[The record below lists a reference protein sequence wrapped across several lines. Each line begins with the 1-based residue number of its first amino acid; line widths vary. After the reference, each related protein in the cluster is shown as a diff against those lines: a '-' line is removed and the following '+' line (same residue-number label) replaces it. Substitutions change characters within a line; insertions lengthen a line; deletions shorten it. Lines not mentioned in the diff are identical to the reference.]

1 MMIWSPVWLWPRA
14 RGPGAGLS
22 FAAVVCSEPGWLRA
36 TPPLT
41 AHPPPHQRITRP
53 LIPCE
58 QRVQAFPLSL
68 RHQLGLGQ
76 QSTADPPPDLGLRGF
91 PVRPDVG
98 DPVPHGLCPRMGHPP
113 ERGGGAARHPRI
125 ADLPVGHAHTR
136 DRPVPV
142 PHPRPHP
149 AQPASLL
156 HQLAVLPHV
165 EITRIRDT
173 SDLHPAPPPFPRITG
188 NTAQV

>member
-76 QSTADPPPDLGLRGF
+76 QSAADPPPALGLRGS
-91 PVRPDVG
+91 PVGPDVG
-98 DPVPHGLCPRMGHPP
+98 PRVPHGPSF
-113 ERGGGAARHPRI
+113 
-125 ADLPVGHAHTR
+125 HAFANTPN
-136 DRPVPV
+136 DVAVPSAI
-142 PHPRPHP
+142 H
-149 AQPASLL
+149 AS
-156 HQLAVLPHV
+156 
-165 EITRIRDT
+165 RIRRSDT
-173 SDLHPAPPPFPRITG
+173 PTPVIDPYRSHTNDRTRRTSPRSPHA
-188 NTAQV
+188 NTRHE